1 MPTRATIRMYRLNE
15 LGDCFLV
22 TFDAGRQTS
31 RMLIDCGSFRNGE
44 KSIARLEQIARHMK
58 DTLAPHT
65 SGERA
70 GTRLDVI
77 VGTHQHNDHISGFY
91 HCRPIFND
99 IGVGQVWLSWLDD
112 PLDPAANAIGK
123 EHGNLA
129 EDLSKAAA
137 GLRHLAA
144 NGKIPPPLAVLDD
157 MLGFYG
163 ARTDKSPPV
172 LPASAVERLKRLSAK
187 KPPRYLSPGNII
199 DMPGLPKDS
208 VRVHVLGPPRQHDLL
223 YRANPRADESYDH
236 KLTARIASA
245 RKFLKAVGSLRG
257 MRSREDKRE
266 ENDYPFTHTLKCNA
280 NKSAALAK
288 MQEDYDNRQNRW
300 RRIDRDWLN
309 QAESLALF
317 LDTYTNNSSLAL
329 AIELVESGKVLL
341 FAADAQAGNW
351 RSWAEVKWDRG
362 TVTTDDLLARTVLY
376 KVGHHAS
383 HNATLKPV
391 LDSKMTHPDLCALI
405 PVHRNDPNIRKKKNG
420 WKMPARNLFRFLKE
434 KTTNRVLRMDLRK
447 GDDCHPS
454 RNADAWKAISV
465 EPKITPLYIELAL
478 PGDASTAIKQS
489 KPSARKA
496 GAKRN

>member
-1 MPTRATIRMYRLNE
+1 MARRSAGSRLRMRSGRNTATY
-15 LGDCFLV
+15 
-22 TFDAGRQTS
+22 
-31 RMLIDCGSFRNGE
+31 
-44 KSIARLEQIARHMK
+44 
-58 DTLAPHT
+58 
-65 SGERA
+65 
-70 GTRLDVI
+70 
-77 VGTHQHNDHISGFY
+77 
-91 HCRPIFND
+91 
-99 IGVGQVWLSWLDD
+99 
-112 PLDPAANAIGK
+112 
-123 EHGNLA
+123 A

-300 RRIDRDWLN
+300 RKIDRR
-309 QAESLALF
+309 LAP
-317 LDTYTNNSSLAL
+317 SGRVARAL
-329 AIELVESGKVLL
+329 SRHLHEQLEP
-341 FAADAQAGNW
+341 
-351 RSWAEVKWDRG
+351 R
-362 TVTTDDLLARTVLY
+362 
-376 KVGHHAS
+376 
-383 HNATLKPV
+383 
-391 LDSKMTHPDLCALI
+391 
-405 PVHRNDPNIRKKKNG
+405 
-420 WKMPARNLFRFLKE
+420 ARNRAGRE
-434 KTTNRVLRMDLRK
+434 REGSVLRR
-447 GDDCHPS
+447 
-454 RNADAWKAISV
+454 RRADRQ
-465 EPKITPLYIELAL
+465 LA
-478 PGDASTAIKQS
+478 A
-489 KPSARKA
+489 A
-496 GAKRN
+496 GPR